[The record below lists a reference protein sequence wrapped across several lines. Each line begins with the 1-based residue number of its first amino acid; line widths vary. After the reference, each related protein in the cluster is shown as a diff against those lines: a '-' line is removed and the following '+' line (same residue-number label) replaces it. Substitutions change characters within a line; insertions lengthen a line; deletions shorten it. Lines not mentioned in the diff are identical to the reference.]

1 MILQHGIFW
10 IISVLFSLFSYRFLF
25 CCVSWLCFY
34 YDVVLRFI
42 DFCAKT
48 SATYAVSMKWKY
60 FFLLFV
66 VIFEPFCSK
75 VNPKI
80 FPIEP
85 DLIQYT
91 RYRYFQPK
99 FTKISKISHF
109 PTFSKKN
116 PHLIPF
122 YPIYPIPVYP
132 IVTHFT
138 HFTHSTHSTH
148 FTLIKRV
155 LYTQNTRITCNFPW

>member
-122 YPIYPIPVYP
+122 YPIYPIPDRDSFYSFYSFYP
-132 IVTHFT
+132 LN
-138 HFTHSTHSTH
+138 
-148 FTLIKRV
+148 TLYP
-155 LYTQNTRITCNFPW
+155 LYTHWTRALHPKYENHM